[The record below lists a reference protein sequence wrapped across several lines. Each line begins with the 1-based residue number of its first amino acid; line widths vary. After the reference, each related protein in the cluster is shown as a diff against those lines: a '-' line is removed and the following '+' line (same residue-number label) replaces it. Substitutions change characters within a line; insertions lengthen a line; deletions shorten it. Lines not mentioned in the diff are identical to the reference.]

1 MKHGMRNWHKWIGV
15 TLGVPLL
22 LVGLTTF
29 FIAHEKRLGTK
40 QLVLPIGGL
49 VSEPAEVRAVA
60 LVGGAQW
67 VSTKQGLYRLE
78 GDRAVPLTG
87 SPADD
92 IRDILVMADQSVLL
106 AGKRGLWHYAGGQWA
121 LLYKAECSNI
131 AVSQNGYAAA
141 CKGEGMLVSADG
153 QAWQPRSM
161 SFLGASAA
169 KASMPLSEI
178 IMDIHTGKLFFG
190 KQYAWIWIDLLGVAC
205 LGLGLTGLVMWLRG
219 RRLRAR
225 IGSEVA

>member
-1 MKHGMRNWHKWIGV
+1 MKHSMRNWHKWIGV

-29 FIAHEKRLGTK
+29 LIAHEKRLGTK
-40 QLVLPIGGL
+40 ELVLPIGGL
-49 VSEPAEVRAVA
+49 VSEPAEVRASA

-78 GDRAVPLTG
+78 GDHAVPLTG

-106 AGKRGLWHYAGGQWA
+106 AGKRGLWHYASGQWE

-131 AVSQNGYAAA
+131 AVSQNGYVAA
-141 CKGEGMLVSADG
+141 CKDEGMLVSVDG
-153 QAWQPRSM
+153 QAWQPHSI
-161 SFLGASAA
+161 SFPSLSAGEA
-169 KASMPLSEI
+169 GTPLSKI

-190 KQYAWIWIDLLGVAC
+190 KKYEWIWIDLLGLACVA
-205 LGLGLTGLVMWLRG
+205 LGITGITMWVRS
-219 RRLRAR
+219 RRKRA
-225 IGSEVA
+225 AKTT